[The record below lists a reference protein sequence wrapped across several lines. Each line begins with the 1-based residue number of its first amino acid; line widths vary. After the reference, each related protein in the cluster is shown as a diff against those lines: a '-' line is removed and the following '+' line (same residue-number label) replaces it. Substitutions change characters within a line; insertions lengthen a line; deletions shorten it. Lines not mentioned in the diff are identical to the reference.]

1 MEVNDPNIRKM
12 ERRSFLTLSAG
23 LIAAIALGGCRSTP
37 DLVRAEETEFP
48 EGRCGGGKNMKKRVL
63 VTYASRYGSTGG
75 VADAIGKEL
84 CGQGLA
90 ADVALIKNAGDLG
103 LYQGVVV
110 GSAIYMG
117 KWMPEAT
124 NFVKENRDILGRLP
138 VAYFL
143 VCITLAQ
150 PTEKNRAK
158 VLSFME
164 PIMKAVP
171 EIRPLGIGT
180 FAGALNYKNLSWLNK
195 QILKSKGAPEGDFRD
210 WNSIRTW
217 AQEPV
222 YARFTG

>member
-1 MEVNDPNIRKM
+1 MEVNDPNIRRM

-23 LIAAIALGGCRSTP
+23 LIAAIAFGSIP
-37 DLVRAEETEFP
+37 DLGRAGETQFP
-48 EGRCGGGKNMKKRVL
+48 EGRCGGGKNMGKRVL
-63 VTYASRYGSTGG
+63 ITYASKYGSTGG

-84 CGQGLA
+84 CGKGLA
-90 ADVALIKNAGDLG
+90 ADVALIGNAGDLG

-124 NFVKENRDILGRLP
+124 DFVKKNRDILRRMP

-143 VCITLAQ
+143 VCITLSQ
-150 PTEKNRAK
+150 PTEKNRAEA
-158 VLSFME
+158 LSYME
-164 PIMKAVP
+164 PIMRAVP

-180 FAGALNYKNLSWLNK
+180 FAGALDYNKLSWLNK
-195 QILKSKGAPEGDFRD
+195 RILKAKGAPEGDFRD

-222 YARFTG
+222 YARFAG

>member
-1 MEVNDPNIRKM
+1 MEVNDPKIRRM

-23 LIAAIALGGCRSTP
+23 LIAAIAFGGCRSIP
-37 DLVRAEETEFP
+37 DLGHAGETQFP
-48 EGRCGGGKNMKKRVL
+48 EGRCGGDKNMGKRVL
-63 VTYASRYGSTGG
+63 VTYASKYGSTGA

-84 CGQGLA
+84 CGKGLT
-90 ADVALIKNAGDLG
+90 ADVALIRNAGDLG

-124 NFVKENRDILGRLP
+124 DFVKKNRDILGCIP

-150 PTEKNRAK
+150 PTEENRAK
-158 VLSFME
+158 VLSYME

-180 FAGALNYKNLSWLNK
+180 FAGALDYNKLSWLNK
-195 QILKSKGAPEGDFRD
+195 RILEAKGAPEGDFRD
-210 WNSIRTW
+210 WNSIRIW

-222 YARFTG
+222 YARFAG

>member
-1 MEVNDPNIRKM
+1 M
-12 ERRSFLTLSAG
+12 G
-23 LIAAIALGGCRSTP
+23 
-37 DLVRAEETEFP
+37 
-48 EGRCGGGKNMKKRVL
+48 KRVL
-63 VTYASRYGSTGG
+63 ITYASKYGSTGG

-84 CGQGLA
+84 CGKGLA
-90 ADVALIKNAGDLG
+90 ADVALIGNAGDLG

-124 NFVKENRDILGRLP
+124 DFVKKNRDILRRMP

-143 VCITLAQ
+143 VCITLSQ
-150 PTEKNRAK
+150 PTEKNRAEA
-158 VLSFME
+158 LSYME
-164 PIMKAVP
+164 PIMRAVP

-180 FAGALNYKNLSWLNK
+180 FAGALDYNKLSWLNK
-195 QILKSKGAPEGDFRD
+195 RILKAKGAPEGDFRD

-222 YARFTG
+222 YARFAG

>member
-1 MEVNDPNIRKM
+1 MEVNDPNIRRM
-12 ERRSFLTLSAG
+12 ERRSFLTLSVG
-23 LIAAIALGGCRSTP
+23 LIAAIAFGSIP
-37 DLVRAEETEFP
+37 DLGRAGETQFP
-48 EGRCGGGKNMKKRVL
+48 EGRCRGDKNMGKRVL
-63 VTYASRYGSTGG
+63 ITYASKYGSTGG

-84 CGQGLA
+84 CGKGLA
-90 ADVALIKNAGDLG
+90 ADVALIGNAGDLG

-124 NFVKENRDILGRLP
+124 DFVKKNRDILRRIP

-143 VCITLAQ
+143 VCIGLSQ
-150 PTEKNRAK
+150 PTEKNRAEA
-158 VLSFME
+158 LSYME

-171 EIRPLGIGT
+171 EIRPLGVGT
-180 FAGALNYKNLSWLNK
+180 FAGALDYNKLSWLNK
-195 QILKSKGAPEGDFRD
+195 RILKAKGAPEGDFRD

-222 YARFTG
+222 YARFAG

>member
-1 MEVNDPNIRKM
+1 MEVNDPNIRRM

-23 LIAAIALGGCRSTP
+23 LIAAIAFGSIP
-37 DLVRAEETEFP
+37 DLGRAGETQFP
-48 EGRCGGGKNMKKRVL
+48 EGRCGGDKNMGKRVL
-63 VTYASRYGSTGG
+63 ITYASKYGSTGG

-84 CGQGLA
+84 CGKGLA
-90 ADVALIKNAGDLG
+90 ADVALIGNAGDLG

-124 NFVKENRDILGRLP
+124 DFVKKNRDILRRMP

-143 VCITLAQ
+143 VCITLSQ
-150 PTEKNRAK
+150 PTEKNRAEA
-158 VLSFME
+158 LSYME
-164 PIMKAVP
+164 PIMRAVP

-180 FAGALNYKNLSWLNK
+180 FAGALDYNKLSWLNK
-195 QILKSKGAPEGDFRD
+195 RILKAKGAPEGDFRD

-222 YARFTG
+222 YARFAG

>member
-1 MEVNDPNIRKM
+1 M
-12 ERRSFLTLSAG
+12 ER
-23 LIAAIALGGCRSTP
+23 
-37 DLVRAEETEFP
+37 
-48 EGRCGGGKNMKKRVL
+48 RVL
-63 VTYASRYGSTGG
+63 VTYASKYGSTGG

-84 CGQGLA
+84 CGKGLA
-90 ADVALIKNAGDLG
+90 ADVALIRNAGDLS
-103 LYQGVVV
+103 LYQGIVI
-110 GSAIYMG
+110 GSAIYTG

-124 NFVKENRDILGRLP
+124 DFVKKNRDVLGRIP

-150 PTEKNRAK
+150 PTEENRAK
-158 VLSFME
+158 VLSYME

-180 FAGALNYKNLSWLNK
+180 FAGALDYNKLSWLNK
-195 QILKSKGAPEGDFRD
+195 RILKAKGAPEGDFRD

-222 YARFTG
+222 YARFAG

>member
-1 MEVNDPNIRKM
+1 M
-12 ERRSFLTLSAG
+12 G
-23 LIAAIALGGCRSTP
+23 
-37 DLVRAEETEFP
+37 
-48 EGRCGGGKNMKKRVL
+48 KRVL
-63 VTYASRYGSTGG
+63 VTYASKYASTGG
-75 VADAIGKEL
+75 VAEAIGKEL
-84 CGQGLA
+84 CGKGLT
-90 ADVALIKNAGDLG
+90 ADVALIRNAGDLG

-124 NFVKENRDILGRLP
+124 DFVKKNRDILGRIP

-150 PTEKNRAK
+150 PTEKNRSK
-158 VLSFME
+158 VLSYME

-171 EIRPLGIGT
+171 EIRPLDIGT
-180 FAGALNYKNLSWLNK
+180 FAGGLDYNKLSWLNK
-195 QILKSKGAPEGDFRD
+195 RILKAKGAPEGDFRD

-222 YARFTG
+222 YAKFSG